1 MPLPK
6 PKPRSRTVHV
16 IGVPMDLGSGRR
28 GVDMG
33 PSAIRIAGLHER
45 LAALGHTVVDD
56 GDLDIHNM
64 EELKVGDLHARYLA
78 EIARANRAL
87 AALVQRVVRRG
98 HFPLI
103 LGGDHSIAVGTV
115 SGLSALGRARGRK
128 LGVLWVDAHSD
139 INTPGTSP
147 SGNVHGMPL
156 AALLGLGPG
165 ALTSI
170 GGRFRKVAPENV
182 ALVGIRSVDEG
193 ERTHLRKLGV
203 HVYTMA
209 DIDRDGIHIVMEKAI
224 ENVTRETDMVHV
236 SFDLDSVDPSLA
248 PGVGTPVKGG
258 LDYREAHLVM
268 ESLAGAGVMTSL
280 ELVEVNPI
288 LDDRNR
294 SAQFAVE
301 LIESAFG
308 KKIL

>member
-1 MPLPK
+1 
-6 PKPRSRTVHV
+6 
-16 IGVPMDLGSGRR
+16 MDLGSGRR

-33 PSAIRIAGLHER
+33 PSAIRIAGLHQR
-45 LAALGHTVVDD
+45 LTELGHQVIDN
-56 GDLDIHNM
+56 GDIDIHNM
-64 EELKVGDLHARYLA
+64 EELKVGDLHSRYIA
-78 EIARANRAL
+78 EISRANKAL
-87 AALVQRVVRRG
+87 AAAVQKVMSRGQVPLV
-98 HFPLI
+98 

-115 SGLSALGRARGRK
+115 SGVAAWGKSKGKRI
-128 LGVLWVDAHSD
+128 GVLWVDAHSD
-139 INTPGTSP
+139 INTPKTSP

-156 AALLGLGPG
+156 AALLGLGPS
-165 ALTSI
+165 ALSSI
-170 GGRFRKVAPENV
+170 GGRYRKVAPENV

-193 ERTHLRKLGV
+193 ERTHLRRLGV

-209 DIDRDGIHIVMEKAI
+209 DIDRHGIHVVMEKAI
-224 ENVTRETDMVHV
+224 ENVTHHTDLVHV
-236 SFDLDSVDPSLA
+236 SFDLDSVDPTLA

-268 ESLAGAGVMTSL
+268 ESLASAGVMTSL
-280 ELVEVNPI
+280 EMVEVNPI

-294 SAQFAVE
+294 SAEFALE

>member
-1 MPLPK
+1 M
-6 PKPRSRTVHV
+6 KPRNTVHI

-33 PSAIRIAGLHER
+33 PSAIRIAGLQDK
-45 LAALGHTVVDD
+45 LTALGQKVVDE

-64 EELKVGDLHARYLA
+64 EELRVRDLHARYIA
-78 EIARANRAL
+78 EIARANRVL
-87 AALVQRVVRRG
+87 ATQVERVVRRG
-98 HFPLI
+98 HFPLV

-115 SGLSALGRARGRK
+115 SGIASWGRTRGKRM
-128 LGVLWVDAHSD
+128 GILWVDAHSD

-156 AALLGLGPG
+156 AAVLGLGPSV
-165 ALTSI
+165 LTGI

-182 ALVGIRSVDEG
+182 ALVGIRSVDDG
-193 ERTHLRKLGV
+193 ERTHLRRLGV

-209 DIDRDGIHIVMEKAI
+209 DIDRHGIHVVMEKALA
-224 ENVTRETDMVHV
+224 NVTHDTDLVHV
-236 SFDLDSVDPSLA
+236 SLDLDSVDPSLA

-268 ESLAGAGVMTSL
+268 ESLAAAGVMTSL

-294 SAQFAVE
+294 SAEFAVE